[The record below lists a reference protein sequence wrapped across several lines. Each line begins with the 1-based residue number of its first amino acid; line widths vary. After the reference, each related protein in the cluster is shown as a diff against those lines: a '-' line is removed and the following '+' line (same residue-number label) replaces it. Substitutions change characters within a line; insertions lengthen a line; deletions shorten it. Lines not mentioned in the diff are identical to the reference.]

1 LLMGED
7 PMARTRQMLK
17 DREPFYLKAH
27 TQLDTERK
35 TAEAVALE
43 VVRLAQTTA
52 GW

>member
-1 LLMGED
+1 
-7 PMARTRQMLK
+7 MLK

-27 TQLDTERK
+27 TQLDTEHK
-35 TAEAVALE
+35 KAEDVARE